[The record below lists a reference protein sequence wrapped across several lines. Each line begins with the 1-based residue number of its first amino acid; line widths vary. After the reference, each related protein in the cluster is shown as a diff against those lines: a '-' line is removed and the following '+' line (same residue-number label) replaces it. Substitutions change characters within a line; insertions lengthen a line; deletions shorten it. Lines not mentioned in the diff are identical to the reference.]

1 MKKFLF
7 VISTVLVCFLVSCST
22 KKEETSSSGMS
33 DKAKKNLEASHIVTD
48 AFKTGDI
55 SKIDSAI
62 APDFVDHTDR
72 GDKNRDSLKAMIT
85 WMHSQPGDMKMELVR
100 EFANDDYVYC
110 HMHMTGTSD
119 GSMGPKGPYDFNE
132 IEVIRFNSDG
142 KAVEHWAYEEVNEMM
157 KMMGAMQPP
166 TDKKMD
172 NKMDNKMDT
181 TKKSDSKM

>member
-7 VISTVLVCFLVSCST
+7 LISTALVFFLVSCSD
-22 KKEETSSSGMS
+22 KKETTSGGGMS
-33 DKAKKNLEASHIVTD
+33 DKAKKNLEASRIVTE

-62 APDFVDHTDR
+62 ASDFVDHTDM

-85 WMHSQPGDMKMELVR
+85 WMHSKPSDMKMETVR
-100 EFANDDYVYC
+100 EFANDDYVYS

-119 GSMGPKGPYDFNE
+119 GSMGPKGTYDFNE
-132 IEVIRFNSDG
+132 IEVVRFNSDG

-157 KMMGAMQPP
+157 KMMGKQAPP
-166 TDKKMD
+166 MDKKMD
-172 NKMDNKMDT
+172 NKMDTARK
-181 TKKSDSKM
+181 DSKM